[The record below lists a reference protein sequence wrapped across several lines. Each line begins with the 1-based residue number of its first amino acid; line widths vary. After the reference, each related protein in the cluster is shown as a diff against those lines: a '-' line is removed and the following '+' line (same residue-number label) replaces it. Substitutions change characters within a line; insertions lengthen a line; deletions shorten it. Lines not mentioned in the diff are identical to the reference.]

1 MSEQSGFDAG
11 FSRKVEAILNTV
23 QLGAAMQE
31 VYLYPH
37 EVRENLR
44 LAGMRLDGALS
55 LLPDFDG
62 INIPEDHEPDFGPEV
77 EDEEYEVGL
86 NEEDE

>member
-1 MSEQSGFDAG
+1 MSDRGNGFGVG
-11 FSRKVEAILNTV
+11 FSKSVEAILATI

-44 LAGMRLDGALS
+44 LAGMRLDKKIAQ
-55 LLPDFDG
+55 LPDPW
-62 INIPEDHEPDFGPEV
+62 NPPENHEPEFTDPVDPDDTPYDPE
-77 EDEEYEVGL
+77 EEV
-86 NEEDE
+86 NA